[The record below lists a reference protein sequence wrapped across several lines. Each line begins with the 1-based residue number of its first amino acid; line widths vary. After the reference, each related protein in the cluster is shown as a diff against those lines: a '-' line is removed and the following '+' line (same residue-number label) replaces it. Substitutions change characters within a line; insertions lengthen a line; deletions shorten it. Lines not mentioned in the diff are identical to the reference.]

1 MVETVDSFK
10 AAEALDRRWGDRGLD
25 CGPLRIMLQVNTSR
39 EESKRG
45 CVPEACSDLGHYVL
59 EECPHLRLTGLMT
72 IGRQSQPITP
82 NPDFM
87 KLVWCREVLCQ
98 QLNCAELELS
108 MGMTD
113 DYQHAI
119 ELGSTSV
126 RIGRAIF
133 SPDL

>member
-1 MVETVDSFK
+1 VYIHVTVS
-10 AAEALDRRWGDRGLD
+10 
-25 CGPLRIMLQVNTSR
+25 II
-39 EESKRG
+39 
-45 CVPEACSDLGHYVL
+45 YV
-59 EECPHLRLTGLMT
+59 
-72 IGRQSQPITP
+72 Q
-82 NPDFM
+82 

>member
-1 MVETVDSFK
+1 
-10 AAEALDRRWGDRGLD
+10 
-25 CGPLRIMLQVNTSR
+25 
-39 EESKRG
+39 
-45 CVPEACSDLGHYVL
+45 
-59 EECPHLRLTGLMT
+59 MT

-113 DYQHAI
+113 DYQHAVSCPLTFLLVFVSAVHKSVMGVI
-119 ELGSTSV
+119 SSNATAIVTS
-126 RIGRAIF
+126 F
-133 SPDL
+133 QMK